1 MWVLYAAG
9 SAFFAALTTILA
21 KIGISGVNSNL
32 ATAVRTIF
40 VLAMAWVLVFVT
52 HGAGGLREIGA
63 KGWLFLALS
72 GLATGASWLC
82 YYRALQVGPT
92 APVVTIDK
100 CSPVPTVLFAALLLR
115 ESVNGK
121 ILPGVLLV
129 TAGALI
135 VAFA

>member
-1 MWVLYAAG
+1 M
-9 SAFFAALTTILA
+9 
-21 KIGISGVNSNL
+21 
-32 ATAVRTIF
+32 
-40 VLAMAWVLVFVT
+40 VFVT

-92 APVVTIDK
+92 APVITIDK
-100 CSPVPTVLFAALLLR
+100 CSPVLTVLFAALLLR

-121 ILPGVLLV
+121 ILSGVLLV

>member
-1 MWVLYAAG
+1 MVSFPKSVVIIPAYIKG
-9 SAFFAALTTILA
+9 IIKPMSDTVHCYDFFHCRSLHRLSIIFLPPALFCPSWAHFSLLHY
-21 KIGISGVNSNL
+21 SNSPSP
-32 ATAVRTIF
+32 I
-40 VLAMAWVLVFVT
+40 
-52 HGAGGLREIGA
+52 
-63 KGWLFLALS
+63 KGQLSLFDFSPLE
-72 GLATGASWLC
+72 
-82 YYRALQVGPT
+82 PT

-100 CSPVPTVLFAALLLR
+100 CSPVLTVLFAALLLR